1 MVDIAMLTKCGGRD
15 HNEDY
20 ILKTEYQ
27 NQQCFIL
34 CDGLGGHACG
44 EVASKLVA
52 ETVAEKFEQQG
63 YYPSFLADAFE
74 LAQKTLLAEQQEQHL
89 ENAMKTTLVVLVV
102 TEEEMQW
109 AHIGDSRL
117 YRIYANGA
125 KYQRTR
131 DHSLVQILCDTGEI
145 KEEEIRSHDE
155 RNKLLRAMGAQ
166 WGTKTYDVSPVLE
179 RGESQAFLLMTDGFW
194 EYVYESE
201 MQQTLRET
209 KTAQAWLEAME
220 QYVLERA
227 DMTRTDNYSAIAV
240 KVLEDE

>member
-1 MVDIAMLTKCGGRD
+1 MTDVAMFSKCGGRE

-20 ILKTEYQ
+20 IWKTEYDG
-27 NQQCFIL
+27 QQCLIL

-44 EVASKLVA
+44 EVASELVA
-52 ETVAEKFEQQG
+52 RTVAEKFEERG
-63 YYPSFLADAFE
+63 YYPTFLADAFE
-74 LAQKTLLAEQQEQHL
+74 LAQKTLLAEQTKRNL
-89 ENAMKTTLVVLVV
+89 VNAMKTTLVVLVI
-102 TEEEMQW
+102 TDEQMQW

-117 YRIYANGA
+117 YRIYANGE

-145 KEEEIRSHDE
+145 KEEEIRTHEE

-166 WGTKTYDVSPVLE
+166 WGNKTYDVSPVLE
-179 RGESQAFLLMTDGFW
+179 RGDAQAFLLMTDGFW

-209 KTAQAWLEAME
+209 DNAQAWLDAME
-220 QYVLERA
+220 QYVIKRA

-240 KVLEDE
+240 RIED

>member
-1 MVDIAMLTKCGGRD
+1 MTDVAMLTKHGGRE

-20 ILKTEYQ
+20 ILKTEYEG
-27 NQQCFIL
+27 QQCLIL

-44 EVASKLVA
+44 EVASELVA
-52 ETVAEKFEQQG
+52 ETVAEKFRQQG
-63 YYPSFLADAFE
+63 YYPAFLSDAFE
-74 LAQKTLLAEQQEQHL
+74 CAQKALLEEQQKRHL
-89 ENAMKTTLVVLVV
+89 ENAMKTTLVVLVI
-102 TEEEMQW
+102 TEEHIQW

-117 YRIYANGA
+117 YRFYANGE

-145 KEEEIRSHDE
+145 KEEEIRTHEE

-166 WGTKTYDVSPVLE
+166 WGNKTYDVSPVLE
-179 RGESQAFLLMTDGFW
+179 RGDAQAFLLMTDGFW

-209 KTAQAWLEAME
+209 TTSQAWVEAME
-220 QYVLERA
+220 QYVLSRA
-227 DMTRTDNYSAIAV
+227 DMTRTDNYSAIGV
-240 KVLEDE
+240 RVTE

>member
-1 MVDIAMLTKCGGRD
+1 MTDVAMLTKHGGRD

-20 ILKTEYQ
+20 ILKVKYKE
-27 NQQCFIL
+27 QQCFIL

-44 EVASKLVA
+44 EVASELVA
-52 ETVAEKFEQQG
+52 NTVGEKFKQQG
-63 YYPSFLADAFE
+63 YYPAFLRDAFE
-74 LAQKTLLAEQQEQHL
+74 LAQTVLLEEQKKRHL
-89 ENAMKTTLVVLVV
+89 ENAMKTTLVVLVI
-102 TEEEMQW
+102 TEEQLQW
-109 AHIGDSRL
+109 GHIGDSRL
-117 YRIYANGA
+117 YRIYANGE

-145 KEEEIRSHDE
+145 KEEEIRTHEE

-166 WGTKTYDVSPVLE
+166 WGNKTYDISPVLE

-201 MQQTLRET
+201 MQKTLRDT
-209 KTAQAWLEAME
+209 KTAQAWLDAME
-220 QYVLERA
+220 QYVLTRA

-240 KVLEDE
+240 RVTE

>member
-1 MVDIAMLTKCGGRD
+1 MTDVAMLTKHGGRD

-27 NQQCFIL
+27 GQQCFIL

-44 EVASKLVA
+44 EVASELVA
-52 ETVAEKFEQQG
+52 EAVAEKFRQQG
-63 YYPSFLADAFE
+63 YYPAFLPDAFE
-74 LAQKTLLAEQQEQHL
+74 LAQKALLEEQKKRNL
-89 ENAMKTTLVVLVV
+89 EDAMKTTLVVLVV
-102 TEEEMQW
+102 TEEQIQW

-117 YRIYANGA
+117 YRIYANGER
-125 KYQRTR
+125 YQRTR

-145 KEEEIRSHDE
+145 QEEEIRTHGE

-166 WGTKTYDVSPVLE
+166 WGNKMYDVSPVLE
-179 RGESQAFLLMTDGFW
+179 RGESQAFLLVTDGFW

-201 MQQTLRET
+201 MQRTLRET
-209 KTAQAWLEAME
+209 DTAQAWLLAME
-220 QYVLERA
+220 QYVLTRA

-240 KVLEDE
+240 RILE